1 MGTEDGHRTSLPEA
15 VSSPPAARAGLT
27 NRYIPC
33 GRMVYLMSDLDLPLR
48 DRIYREPEGPHVA
61 IVRGRDL
68 DSALDHLDARPDCR
82 ALAVIGLSREVP
94 DLELLSGRRLLVV
107 DADRALMREYA
118 EAGMAAGAEVE
129 WLHVERP
136 DFDRVATWA
145 LPVGAVVLAA
155 GAGSRMGS
163 NKLLLEVG
171 EMPLVRHVIEAASEG
186 GCHVINAVYADDAVC
201 DAIGNAATCVRNP
214 DASRGQSSSLRVGL
228 QSLPEEIAGALI
240 MLGDQPLVGART
252 VGMLLRA
259 WRREGARPAVAA
271 SYSDRSSWRPPVL
284 LDRSLWPEV
293 MSLDGDSG
301 ARKLFQERPELLD
314 TVPAAGRA
322 DDVDTPDDYARI
334 VHLFPRSDPG

>member
-1 MGTEDGHRTSLPEA
+1 
-15 VSSPPAARAGLT
+15 
-27 NRYIPC
+27 
-33 GRMVYLMSDLDLPLR
+33 MVYLMSDLDLPLR
-48 DRIYREPEGPHVA
+48 DRIYREPDGPHVA

-82 ALAVIGLSREVP
+82 ALAVIGLPHEVP

-107 DADRALMREYA
+107 DGDRAQMRDFA
-118 EAGMAAGAEVE
+118 EAGMAAGADVE

-186 GCHVINAVYADDAVC
+186 GCHVINVVYADEAVH
-201 DAIGNAATCVRNP
+201 DAIGRAATCVRNP

-271 SYSDRSSWRPPVL
+271 SYGPPHEMRTPGYPRRSQEGGAPRSHGDPGGDRSSWRPPVL

-293 MSLDGDSG
+293 MSLDADAG
-301 ARKLFQERPELLD
+301 ARLLFQERPELLD
-314 TVPAAGRA
+314 TVPAAGRP

-334 VHLFPRSDPG
+334 VHLFPRSDQG